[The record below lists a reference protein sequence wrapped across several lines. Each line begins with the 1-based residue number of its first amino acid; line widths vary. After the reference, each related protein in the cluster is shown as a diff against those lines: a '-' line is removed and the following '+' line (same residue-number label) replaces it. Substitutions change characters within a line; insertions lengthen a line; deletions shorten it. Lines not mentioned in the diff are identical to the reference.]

1 MKAFTLSTLALLL
14 GACPLLAQST
24 TVDVEV
30 TLATPGASCAFTVS
44 NDLEFGTVQKPT
56 TGTGTVTIAAT
67 TGVRTSNGAVVS
79 GTSTVGQVRLV
90 GSHTADYT
98 VSRTFPT
105 SLDNGS
111 ESLTFTGSWAE
122 STSASSGYTAIT
134 TSSYTGTAGGRRHVV
149 LTVLSVWR
157 LRRGHRVVEFRWRTT
172 RAPSRQALRA
182 TNACRAVMGAAT
194 WVSGA
199 SGTRAVTGASGCPS

>member
-122 STSASSGYTAIT
+122 STSATSGYTAIT
-134 TSSYTGTAGGRRHVV
+134 TSSYTGTAGGAGTSFSRYFRFGG
-149 LTVLSVWR
+149 SVGDIAWSNSD
-157 LRRGHRVVEFRWRTT
+157 GDYTGSITT
-172 RAPSRQALRA
+172 S
-182 TNACRAVMGAAT
+182 
-194 WVSGA
+194 A
-199 SGTRAVTGASGCPS
+199 SCN